1 MCVIC
6 SPLTPFQMF
15 SGYCLGLLYG
25 LISNIVGVIIGIV
38 ICHVVSR
45 SFKQIFLLCYSRHF
59 KYCRTAEQ
67 EGFLYVTLFVLTPQI
82 NPGTAAY
89 LITKINT
96 IKTFLGTISGTLPS
110 TFLWTKYKEF
120 IINVVVN
127 VFKIIPFILVAII
140 TLFLVLTQYF
150 FLHKLEKQIRSR
162 GDHEELDLASIGR
175 TTGNT
180 DSTST
185 ELQITTTGEG

>member
-45 SFKQIFLLCYSRHF
+45 LFKKDFSII
-59 KYCRTAEQ
+59 TAEQ
-67 EGFLYVTLFVLTPQI
+67 EGFLYVTLFVLTPRI
-82 NPGTAAY
+82 NTGTAAY
-89 LITKINT
+89 LITNINT

-110 TFLWTKYKEF
+110 TFLWTFFGSQLDALDDMLRDEF
-120 IINVVVN
+120 NA
-127 VFKIIPFILVAII
+127 FKIISLILVTII
-140 TLFLVLTQYF
+140 AFFLVLAQYF

-162 GDHEELDLASIGR
+162 ADHEEVDLASISR

-185 ELQITTTGEG
+185 ELQITTTEEG